1 MTPEE
6 LATAIRT
13 ALTEGL
19 TEAAGAG
26 DHVTGVPAEV
36 RVERLRGGGPG
47 VWSSNVALQ
56 LAIRAGMPP
65 RDLAVELAGRL
76 GRVKGILAVDVSGPG
91 FLDFTCDAA
100 SSEELTTLLAGT
112 VDTDSL
118 AVARLALA
126 RSSAG
131 SAFDV
136 EPGLLARRRPENPIF
151 SVQHAHART
160 CRIARLAAKDGVDPG
175 DGFDPVLLTHESETV
190 LLAALADFPRVV
202 ARAAE
207 LREPH
212 KVARYLEDLARCLHR
227 WHDTCQVLPRGR
239 DDVVTDLE
247 RTRLR
252 LNGAVR
258 QVLASGLGLLGVS
271 APERI

>member
-6 LATAIRT
+6 LATAIRA
-13 ALTEGL
+13 ALTEDL
-19 TEAAGAG
+19 TEAVGAD

-56 LAIRAGMPP
+56 LATRAGMPP
-65 RDLAVELAGRL
+65 RELAVELAGRL
-76 GRVKGILAVDVSGPG
+76 GRVDGVSAVDVSGPG
-91 FLDFTCDAA
+91 FLNFTCEAA
-100 SSEELTTLLAGT
+100 SSEELTTLLAGA
-112 VDTDSL
+112 VDTDNL

-126 RSSAG
+126 GSSAG

-160 CRIARLAAKDGVDPG
+160 YRIARLAADGVDPG
-175 DGFDPVLLTHESETV
+175 DGFDPVLLTHESETA
-190 LLAALADFPRVV
+190 LLAALADFPRAV

-239 DDVVTDLE
+239 DDIVTDLE
-247 RTRLR
+247 RTRLW
-252 LNGAVR
+252 LNGAAR

>member
-6 LATAIRT
+6 LATAIRA

-36 RVERLRGGGPG
+36 RVERLRGNGPG

-56 LAIRAGMPP
+56 LATRAGMPP
-65 RDLAVELAGRL
+65 RELAVELAGRL
-76 GRVKGILAVDVSGPG
+76 GRVKGVSAVDVSGPG
-91 FLDFTCDAA
+91 FLNFTCDAA
-100 SSEELTTLLAGT
+100 SSEELTTLLAGA
-112 VDTDSL
+112 VGTDSL

-160 CRIARLAAKDGVDPG
+160 CRIARLAAEDGVDPG

-258 QVLASGLGLLGVS
+258 QVLASGLGLVGVS